1 MLYKMADSKPTQKYC
16 MYCGSPTQNTIPEGD
31 NKERAVCTVCGAIHY
46 QNPKVVSGCI
56 LEWENKILLCK
67 RATEPRSGFW
77 TLPAGFLEN
86 NETVAEG
93 ALRETYEEANARSSE
108 IKLFF
113 MCDLRHISQI
123 YMMYVG
129 KLLDGKYA
137 PGPESEEVELFS
149 ESDIPWGD
157 IAFSVIEKTLR
168 LYFEDKKKG
177 HLSLHFD
184 TIDPR

>member
-1 MLYKMADSKPTQKYC
+1 MAESKPTQKFC
-16 MYCGSPTQNTIPEGD
+16 MYCGSPTQDKIPEGD

-46 QNPKVVSGCI
+46 QNPKIVSGCI

-86 NETVAEG
+86 NETVVEG
-93 ALRETYEEANARSSE
+93 ALRETFEEATAKSDE

-129 KLLDGKYA
+129 ELLDGKYA
-137 PGPESEEVELFS
+137 PGPESEEVRLFS
-149 ESDIPWGD
+149 ESDIPWDD